1 MDQKSNIMYAISK
14 GDMFLRPVDGP
25 DGALTSTEIY
35 RYDGDH
41 FIIHDRAQRIIER
54 SCRHYG
60 ESYSGRK
67 AQAKRI
73 ANISNKTPILLTPI
87 YQTYFFPTHSD
98 RVPENSWLNMHY
110 VVKLKPLKGA
120 RCKVTFANDLT
131 VTLPISHHS
140 VKHQFLNCVYF
151 AYLVGRSNQVQTH
164 NPEKPIDYDQQP
176 FNIFEALSQYALLE
190 NAKRELEE
198 KKKRRKKRLTCSYV
212 ILNFV
217 LNKL

>member
-151 AYLVGRSNQVQTH
+151 AYLIGRSNQVQTH

-198 KKKRRKKRLTCSYV
+198 KKKKTTYL
-212 ILNFV
+212 
-217 LNKL
+217 

>member
-73 ANISNKTPILLTPI
+73 ANISNKTSILLTPI

-198 KKKRRKKRLTCSYV
+198 KKKKATYL
-212 ILNFV
+212 
-217 LNKL
+217 

>member
-176 FNIFEALSQYALLE
+176 FNIFEALTQYALLE

-198 KKKRRKKRLTCSYV
+198 KKKKTTYL
-212 ILNFV
+212 
-217 LNKL
+217 

>member
-1 MDQKSNIMYAISK
+1 MYAISK

-120 RCKVTFANDLT
+120 LCKVTFANDLT
-131 VTLPISHHS
+131 VILPISHHS

-198 KKKRRKKRLTCSYV
+198 KKKKTTYL
-212 ILNFV
+212 
-217 LNKL
+217 

>member
-1 MDQKSNIMYAISK
+1 MYAISK

-120 RCKVTFANDLT
+120 CCKVTFANDLT

-198 KKKRRKKRLTCSYV
+198 KKKKTTYL
-212 ILNFV
+212 
-217 LNKL
+217 

>member
-110 VVKLKPLKGA
+110 VVELKPLKGA

-198 KKKRRKKRLTCSYV
+198 KKKKTTYL
-212 ILNFV
+212 
-217 LNKL
+217 

>member
-1 MDQKSNIMYAISK
+1 MYAISK

-54 SCRHYG
+54 SCKHYG

-190 NAKRELEE
+190 NAKIKLEE
-198 KKKRRKKRLTCSYV
+198 KKKKTTYL
-212 ILNFV
+212 
-217 LNKL
+217 

>member
-120 RCKVTFANDLT
+120 RCKVTFANNLT

-198 KKKRRKKRLTCSYV
+198 KKKKTTYL
-212 ILNFV
+212 
-217 LNKL
+217 

>member
-110 VVKLKPLKGA
+110 VVKFKPLKGA

-198 KKKRRKKRLTCSYV
+198 KKKKTTYL
-212 ILNFV
+212 
-217 LNKL
+217 

>member
-164 NPEKPIDYDQQP
+164 NPEKPIDYDQQL

-198 KKKRRKKRLTCSYV
+198 KSDLLV
-212 ILNFV
+212 AMLF
-217 LNKL
+217 

>member
-73 ANISNKTPILLTPI
+73 ANISNKTPMLLTPI

-198 KKKRRKKRLTCSYV
+198 KKKKTTYL
-212 ILNFV
+212 
-217 LNKL
+217 

>member
-151 AYLVGRSNQVQTH
+151 AYLVGRSNQVQKH

-198 KKKRRKKRLTCSYV
+198 KKKKTTYL
-212 ILNFV
+212 
-217 LNKL
+217 

>member
-151 AYLVGRSNQVQTH
+151 AYLVGRSNQVQTD

-198 KKKRRKKRLTCSYV
+198 KKKKTTYL
-212 ILNFV
+212 
-217 LNKL
+217 

>member
-1 MDQKSNIMYAISK
+1 MDQKSNIMYANSK

-198 KKKRRKKRLTCSYV
+198 KKKKTTYL
-212 ILNFV
+212 
-217 LNKL
+217 

>member
-164 NPEKPIDYDQQP
+164 NPEKTIDYDQQP
-176 FNIFEALSQYALLE
+176 FNIFQALSQYALLE

-198 KKKRRKKRLTCSYV
+198 KKKKTTYL
-212 ILNFV
+212 
-217 LNKL
+217 

>member
-140 VKHQFLNCVYF
+140 VKQQFLNCVYF

-198 KKKRRKKRLTCSYV
+198 KKKKTTYL
-212 ILNFV
+212 
-217 LNKL
+217 

>member
-1 MDQKSNIMYAISK
+1 MDQKSNIRYAISK

-25 DGALTSTEIY
+25 DGALMSTEIY
-35 RYDGDH
+35 RYDSDH

-140 VKHQFLNCVYF
+140 VKHQLLNCVYF

-198 KKKRRKKRLTCSYV
+198 KKKNATYL
-212 ILNFV
+212 
-217 LNKL
+217 

>member
-1 MDQKSNIMYAISK
+1 MDQKSNVAYAICK

-25 DGALTSTEIY
+25 DGALMNTEIY

-41 FIIHDRAQRIIER
+41 FIIYDRVQRIMER
-54 SCRHYG
+54 SCKHYG

-98 RVPENSWLNMHY
+98 RVPENCWLNMHY

-131 VTLPISHHS
+131 VTLNISYHS
-140 VKHQFLNCVYF
+140 IKHQFLNCVYF
-151 AYLVGRSNQVQTH
+151 AYLLSRSNHVQTH
-164 NPEKPIDYDQQP
+164 NPEKPIDYDQQR

-190 NAKRELEE
+190 NAKKDLEE
-198 KKKRRKKRLTCSYV
+198 KKTNNNYL
-212 ILNFV
+212 
-217 LNKL
+217 

>member
-87 YQTYFFPTHSD
+87 YQTYLFPTHSD

-198 KKKRRKKRLTCSYV
+198 KKKKTTYL
-212 ILNFV
+212 
-217 LNKL
+217 

>member
-164 NPEKPIDYDQQP
+164 NPEKPIDYEQQP

-198 KKKRRKKRLTCSYV
+198 KKKKATYL
-212 ILNFV
+212 
-217 LNKL
+217 

>member
-176 FNIFEALSQYALLE
+176 FNIFEALSQYTLLE

-198 KKKRRKKRLTCSYV
+198 KKKKTTYL
-212 ILNFV
+212 
-217 LNKL
+217 

>member
-1 MDQKSNIMYAISK
+1 MYAISK

-151 AYLVGRSNQVQTH
+151 AYLVGWSNQVQTH

-198 KKKRRKKRLTCSYV
+198 KKKKTTYL
-212 ILNFV
+212 
-217 LNKL
+217 

>member
-1 MDQKSNIMYAISK
+1 MYAISK

-164 NPEKPIDYDQQP
+164 NPEKPIDYDQQH

-198 KKKRRKKRLTCSYV
+198 KKKKTTYL
-212 ILNFV
+212 
-217 LNKL
+217 

>member
-1 MDQKSNIMYAISK
+1 MYAISK

-164 NPEKPIDYDQQP
+164 NPEKPIDYNQQP

-198 KKKRRKKRLTCSYV
+198 KKKKTTYL
-212 ILNFV
+212 
-217 LNKL
+217 

>member
-1 MDQKSNIMYAISK
+1 MDQQSNTMYAISK

-35 RYDGDH
+35 RYDGEH

-198 KKKRRKKRLTCSYV
+198 KKKKATYL
-212 ILNFV
+212 
-217 LNKL
+217 

>member
-190 NAKRELEE
+190 NAKRELE
-198 KKKRRKKRLTCSYV
+198 
-212 ILNFV
+212 
-217 LNKL
+217 

>member
-1 MDQKSNIMYAISK
+1 MYAISK

-120 RCKVTFANDLT
+120 RCKVTFANNLT

-198 KKKRRKKRLTCSYV
+198 KKKKTTYL
-212 ILNFV
+212 
-217 LNKL
+217 

>member
-41 FIIHDRAQRIIER
+41 FIIHDRAQRIIEH

-131 VTLPISHHS
+131 VILPISHHS

-198 KKKRRKKRLTCSYV
+198 KKKKTTYL
-212 ILNFV
+212 
-217 LNKL
+217 

>member
-1 MDQKSNIMYAISK
+1 MYAISK

-176 FNIFEALSQYALLE
+176 FIIFEALSQYALLE

-198 KKKRRKKRLTCSYV
+198 KKKKTTYL
-212 ILNFV
+212 
-217 LNKL
+217 

>member
-140 VKHQFLNCVYF
+140 IKHQFLNCVYF

-198 KKKRRKKRLTCSYV
+198 KKKKATYL
-212 ILNFV
+212 
-217 LNKL
+217 

>member
-190 NAKRELEE
+190 NA
-198 KKKRRKKRLTCSYV
+198 
-212 ILNFV
+212 
-217 LNKL
+217 

>member
-1 MDQKSNIMYAISK
+1 MYAISK

-198 KKKRRKKRLTCSYV
+198 KKKKTTYL
-212 ILNFV
+212 
-217 LNKL
+217 

>member
-120 RCKVTFANDLT
+120 RCKVTFASDLT

-198 KKKRRKKRLTCSYV
+198 KKKKTTYL
-212 ILNFV
+212 
-217 LNKL
+217 

>member
-198 KKKRRKKRLTCSYV
+198 KKKKTT
-212 ILNFV
+212 
-217 LNKL
+217 

>member
-1 MDQKSNIMYAISK
+1 MYAISK

-73 ANISNKTPILLTPI
+73 ANISNKTPMLLTPI

-198 KKKRRKKRLTCSYV
+198 KKKKTTYL
-212 ILNFV
+212 
-217 LNKL
+217 

>member
-1 MDQKSNIMYAISK
+1 MYANSK

-198 KKKRRKKRLTCSYV
+198 KKKKTTYL
-212 ILNFV
+212 
-217 LNKL
+217 

>member
-1 MDQKSNIMYAISK
+1 MYAISK

-120 RCKVTFANDLT
+120 RCKVTFANYLT

-198 KKKRRKKRLTCSYV
+198 KKKKTTYL
-212 ILNFV
+212 
-217 LNKL
+217 

>member
-1 MDQKSNIMYAISK
+1 MYAISK

-190 NAKRELEE
+190 NAKSELEE
-198 KKKRRKKRLTCSYV
+198 KKKKTTYL
-212 ILNFV
+212 
-217 LNKL
+217 

>member
-35 RYDGDH
+35 RYHGDH

-198 KKKRRKKRLTCSYV
+198 KKKKTTYL
-212 ILNFV
+212 
-217 LNKL
+217 

>member
-1 MDQKSNIMYAISK
+1 MYAISK

-151 AYLVGRSNQVQTH
+151 AYLIGRSNQVQTH

-198 KKKRRKKRLTCSYV
+198 KKKKTTYL
-212 ILNFV
+212 
-217 LNKL
+217 